1 MVIKIGEVTA
11 LSASTLR
18 VIPDDRQTMIETI
31 GGVVVQDFGHV
42 EAGDKFSCTAVI
54 RPEDKDIIFGYWH
67 NRTRVQITDNNGNVL
82 ENMRVKIKGYE
93 DLQGFRNH
101 YHVEF
106 EFWKE

>member
-11 LSASTLR
+11 LSASVLR

-31 GGVVVQDFGHV
+31 GGVVVQDLGYV

-54 RPEDKDIIFGYWH
+54 RPEDKDTVYGYWH
-67 NRTRVQITDNNGNVL
+67 NRTRVRITDSNGNVY

-93 DLQGFRNH
+93 NVQGFKNC
-101 YHVEF
+101 YSVEF
-106 EFWKE
+106 EFWRI